1 MIKENISLDKKPK
14 NEVIEKNQ
22 KNGVISSQWK
32 EIKHNEDYCCEE
44 LFPEPNNN
52 NSSETGV
59 LEDYLHYL
67 EKCDE
72 QLLKGL
78 NIVYEEDY
86 EHLLSVFDNNSSE
99 AESLEDYLHYLE
111 KFDEQL

>member
-1 MIKENISLDKKPK
+1 MIKENKSLDKKPK

-22 KNGVISSQWK
+22 KNGIISSQWK
-32 EIKHNEDYCCEE
+32 EIKLNEDYYYEE
-44 LFPEPNNN
+44 LFPESNNNN
-52 NSSETGV
+52 NSLEAGN

-78 NIVYEEDY
+78 NIVYEEEY
-86 EHLLSVFDNNSSE
+86 QYLFTVFYNNSLKVE
-99 AESLEDYLHYLE
+99 NLRGYLDHLE
-111 KFDEQL
+111 KFDE

>member
-78 NIVYEEDY
+78 NIVYEEEY
-86 EHLLSVFDNNSSE
+86 QYLFTVFYNNSLKVE
-99 AESLEDYLHYLE
+99 NLRGYLDHLE
-111 KFDEQL
+111 KFDE

>member
-22 KNGVISSQWK
+22 KNGIIFSQWK
-32 EIKHNEDYCCEE
+32 EIKINEDYYYEK
-44 LFPEPNNN
+44 LFPESNNNN
-52 NSSETGV
+52 NSLEGES

-78 NIVYEEDY
+78 NIVYEEEY
-86 EHLLSVFDNNSSE
+86 QYLFTVFYNNSLKVE
-99 AESLEDYLHYLE
+99 NLRGYLDHLE
-111 KFDEQL
+111 KFD